1 MPALATLS
9 RPPSEITSMVLAR
22 VRSVGIDICPRAARF
37 RFDARGELVHV
48 ELPGEYRELVP
59 VPWSQIKDNTPD
71 SGKFDAGKWFVLT
84 PEVEAVLFSSQAPAP
99 ATETETEV
107 KSESKANPMQHRRL
121 GWSDAEFHAMS
132 PEEQER
138 VIREKVK
145 KEK

>member
-9 RPPSEITSMVLAR
+9 RPPSEITSMVFAR

-84 PEVEAVLFSSQAPAP
+84 TEVEAALFSATTPAP
-99 ATETETEV
+99 AVETEV
-107 KSESKANPMQHRRL
+107 KSETKPNPMQHRRL
-121 GWSDAEFHAMS
+121 GWSDAEFNGMS

>member
-1 MPALATLS
+1 LPALATLS
-9 RPPSEITSMVLAR
+9 RPPSEITSMVFPR

-84 PEVEAVLFSSQAPAP
+84 TEIETVLFSSQAPVA
-99 ATETETEV
+99 ATETEV
-107 KSESKANPMQHRRL
+107 KSESKPNPMQHRRL
-121 GWSDAEFHAMS
+121 GWSDIEFSAMP

>member
-9 RPPSEITSMVLAR
+9 RPPSEITSMVFAR

-84 PEVEAVLFSSQAPAP
+84 NEVETVLFSSQAPVA
-99 ATETETEV
+99 ATEV
-107 KSESKANPMQHRRL
+107 KSESKPNPMQYRRL
-121 GWSDAEFHAMS
+121 GWSDAEFNGMS